1 MTESGFGR
9 NIDPSDKP
17 AFLLGIRERFPAV
30 TTMGEY
36 ESDEGEMQNT
46 LRCAMKRF
54 WLVVVFVCCVA
65 VQTGHSASH
74 LNRDHDPVMV
84 SNADLMPY
92 WGDSVSDVRVLVY
105 DAMLQEWSPIPF
117 QIDQRNAE
125 GYYFDHNGIIDPLD
139 ELVFMSR
146 DLGDRVP
153 VDSFWPDVE
162 HVRDRA
168 RIEIRVSDPL
178 TGKEGY
184 AYLFHTFRLPKSN
197 RQYVSYLG
205 ANTDVVYGESYHVA
219 HDPSQASGLPTALL
233 IPESAG
239 GDSLDFLD
247 RQRLRFDLNIKA
259 SVSGIN
265 VELDETLKE
274 NMNKDIKVSGITVAN
289 ITVERAQ
296 MPIAEPVDGPVRIVR
311 KNYIR
316 ARINAQSVDEQTFD
330 IPLPPYFYYP
340 SFYTVPLQ
348 LNLNLTDQLQSDDFD
363 IKIKRATFS
372 QVLDGNGRGMIYYN
386 TPNAAVGVRIN
397 DTYHA
402 GFGGYDLGRSEWPGL
417 HWYAEVADP
426 AQSTIQLGTLF
437 SLLEL
442 QGDPFGDSQAIVF
455 REYDEDDGRRLYG
468 DAGLR
473 IAGQAPDYITGDFA
487 LDMVFRNYVL
497 PRNMT
502 YAELDAFFQTYSTSL
517 DITTREDDQS
527 PPGGI
532 QQLAIDQS
540 MDESVVLSFVDSG
553 DDKYVGGA
561 VDQVIVKYS
570 TEPISGQPE
579 TWWSGA
585 ITATV
590 IEDPGEPG
598 TPHSLT
604 IAGLDPGQMYTFGVR
619 ALDNGGN
626 LSSLSVISASTTPV
640 ELAAFEATSEGNTVV
655 LSWTTHSETNNLGFA
670 IERRFE
676 GQTPWDEIAFVQG
689 HGTTSSDQDYHYK
702 DRLMRTGTIEYRLR
716 QIDTQGTETVS
727 ASVQVV
733 LSSPQQFVLD
743 QNYPNPF
750 NPQTTLRFEIPE
762 TIQHRVSLMIY
773 DMTGRRVRTL
783 VDGQVAPGYHE
794 TLWRGDDD
802 QGQQVSSGVYVAV
815 LSAGSFKSARK
826 LIKIE

>member
-1 MTESGFGR
+1 
-9 NIDPSDKP
+9 
-17 AFLLGIRERFPAV
+17 
-30 TTMGEY
+30 
-36 ESDEGEMQNT
+36 
-46 LRCAMKRF
+46 MKRF
-54 WLVVVFVCCVA
+54 WLVVVLVGSVA

-74 LNRDHDPVMV
+74 LNRDHDPVV
-84 SNADLMPY
+84 LSNTDLVPY

-105 DAMLQEWSPIPF
+105 DAILQEWSPIPF

-168 RIEIRVSDPL
+168 RIEVRVSDPL

-184 AYLFHTFRLPKSN
+184 VYLFHTFRLPESN
-197 RQYVSYLG
+197 EQYVSYLG
-205 ANTDVVYGESYHVA
+205 ADTDVVYGETYHVA
-219 HDPSQASGLPTALL
+219 HDPSQGSGLPTALL

-247 RQRLRFDLNIKA
+247 RQRLRFDLKVTVNYSGQSI
-259 SVSGIN
+259 SVDATVKERMNNVSITKKIAGIN
-265 VELDETLKE
+265 V
-274 NMNKDIKVSGITVAN
+274 TVGTINVA
-289 ITVERAQ
+289 RKQ
-296 MPIAEPVDGPVRIVR
+296 MPVVKEGPVRIVR
-311 KNYIR
+311 KNYIEIHIDP
-316 ARINAQSVDEQTFD
+316 ADITGEDDVIQD
-330 IPLPPYFYYP
+330 IPIPPYFYYP
-340 SFYTVPLQ
+340 SYYVVPLE
-348 LNLNLTDQLQSDDFD
+348 LNLDLNDQLSGDLDLEFKQAS
-363 IKIKRATFS
+363 FS
-372 QVLDGNGRGMIYYN
+372 QVLDARGKNMRYFN
-386 TPNAAVGVRIN
+386 RQTPTTGVRIN
-397 DTYHA
+397 DQYHRMGTYPLNN
-402 GFGGYDLGRSEWPGL
+402 DDWPGK
-417 HWYAEVADP
+417 HWYAEVAEEGYS
-426 AQSTIQLGTLF
+426 QINLGTLF
-437 SLLEL
+437 SILEL
-442 QGDPFGDSQAIVF
+442 RGDPFGESQEIF
-455 REYDEDDGRRLYG
+455 FNEYDDLDGPRVYG
-468 DAGLR
+468 DAGLS
-473 IAGQAPDYITGDFA
+473 INPPNDFGSQFA
-487 LDMVFRNYVL
+487 LNMEFRNYIL
-497 PRNMT
+497 PERWETIDYNDM
-502 YAELDAFFQTYSTSL
+502 LDFFQTYSTPL

-527 PPGGI
+527 APGGI

-561 VDQVIVKYS
+561 ADQVIVKYS
-570 TEPISGQPE
+570 TEPVSGQPE
-579 TWWSGA
+579 TWWSEA

-604 IAGLDPGQMYTFGVR
+604 IEGLDPGQLYTFGVR
-619 ALDNGGN
+619 AVDNGGN

-640 ELAAFEATSEGNTVV
+640 ELAAFQATSEGNTVM
-655 LSWTTHSETNNLGFA
+655 LSWITHSETNNLGFA
-670 IERRFE
+670 IERRFK
-676 GQTPWDEIAFVQG
+676 GQTTWSEIDFVRG
-689 HGTTSSDQDYHYK
+689 HGTTSSDQVYHYK
-702 DRLMRTGTIEYRLR
+702 DRPMRTGTIEYRLR

-762 TIQHRVSLMIY
+762 TLQQSVSLVIY
-773 DMTGRRVRTL
+773 DMTGRRVKTL
-783 VDGQVAPGYHE
+783 IDGQVAPGYHE
-794 TLWRGDDD
+794 TLWRGDND

-815 LSAGSFKSARK
+815 LSGGSFQSTRK